1 MAEKKASYYQS
12 RYRDRLRQQGFVK
25 KEVWIPPKY
34 TQALKACEN
43 ALREGVLP
51 IDPKV
56 DKEKRMNQVN
66 NWDTQTLFEA
76 LGLSEQVVDGSVE
89 IEMVEGADPDI
100 LITMKDFG
108 DLPILLG
115 VSGSQII
122 VNTLL
127 WPIDEVNDT
136 AEFNDLIL
144 RTHKLFPLS
153 TFSITRGL
161 NDRDYY
167 ELFGSLSSGSI
178 LESVIFEIETL
189 ADNAMQ
195 AAEAYRSDFK
205 EVA

>member
-1 MAEKKASYYQS
+1 
-12 RYRDRLRQQGFVK
+12 
-25 KEVWIPPKY
+25 
-34 TQALKACEN
+34 
-43 ALREGVLP
+43 
-51 IDPKV
+51 
-56 DKEKRMNQVN
+56 MNQVN

-76 LGLSEQVVDGSVE
+76 LGQSEQVVDGSVE

-127 WPIDEVNDT
+127 WPTDEVNDT
-136 AEFNDLIL
+136 AEFNDMIL

-153 TFSITRGL
+153 TFSITRGA

-205 EVA
+205 DVA